1 MTSPYIDDTTLLAG
15 FHQRE
20 TLAEK
25 QVFQK
30 YFKPLC
36 LYSESIT
43 GQLDA
48 SEDIVAESFEKAWGR
63 RQEFQ
68 TLENLKAFLYR
79 IVRNASLNYKES
91 ERRHRTHYEQIR
103 YLSKGDPGSDEDLER
118 EILRVEILRDIYQE
132 IENLPERCGQ
142 IFKLLF
148 IHNQTTDQIAAQL
161 SINVQTVRTQKA
173 RAIQLIKI
181 ELLRK
186 NRIPATLLFAILLEY
201 AR

>member
-1 MTSPYIDDTTLLAG
+1 MISPYIDDITLLAG
-15 FHQRE
+15 FQRRE
-20 TLAEK
+20 ALAEK

-30 YFKPLC
+30 YFRPLC
-36 LYSESIT
+36 LYSENIT
-43 GQLDA
+43 SRLEV

-68 TLENLKAFLYR
+68 RLENLKAFLYR
-79 IVRNASLNYKES
+79 VVRNASLNYAES
-91 ERRHRTHYEQIR
+91 ERIHRAHHEQIL
-103 YLSKGDPGSDEDLER
+103 YLAANDPGTDEALER
-118 EILRVEILRDIYQE
+118 EILRVELLQEIYQE
-132 IENLPERCGQ
+132 IENLPDRCGQ

-148 IHNQTTDQIAAQL
+148 IHNLSTDQIAAQL
-161 SINVQTVRTQKA
+161 AINTQTVRTQKA

-186 NRIPATLLFAILLEY
+186 NRTAVLLLFSMLLEA

>member
-1 MTSPYIDDTTLLAG
+1 MAGPYNDDTTLLAG

-20 TLAEK
+20 TPAEK

-79 IVRNASLNYKES
+79 IVRNASLNYAES
-91 ERRHRTHYEQIR
+91 QKFHRRHH
-103 YLSKGDPGSDEDLER
+103 
-118 EILRVEILRDIYQE
+118 
-132 IENLPERCGQ
+132 
-142 IFKLLF
+142 
-148 IHNQTTDQIAAQL
+148 
-161 SINVQTVRTQKA
+161 
-173 RAIQLIKI
+173 
-181 ELLRK
+181 
-186 NRIPATLLFAILLEY
+186 
-201 AR
+201 

>member
-63 RQEFQ
+63 R
-68 TLENLKAFLYR
+68 LA
-79 IVRNASLNYKES
+79 
-91 ERRHRTHYEQIR
+91 
-103 YLSKGDPGSDEDLER
+103 
-118 EILRVEILRDIYQE
+118 
-132 IENLPERCGQ
+132 
-142 IFKLLF
+142 
-148 IHNQTTDQIAAQL
+148 
-161 SINVQTVRTQKA
+161 
-173 RAIQLIKI
+173 
-181 ELLRK
+181 
-186 NRIPATLLFAILLEY
+186 
-201 AR
+201 